1 MVLFSGEVLQSTAEM
16 SSQARIRKKKTLEK
30 ISLPNYSQQDTK
42 TFRTSMHMELVED
55 EEEDSRDK
63 EPSENAN
70 TIVIETTVK
79 SPEVKASAQ
88 TPPQEPDY
96 AALDEFVSSSD
107 SKDDEVLTIAAITNG
122 CCVGKEHPKVVN
134 FVESVVKRFDDS

>member
-1 MVLFSGEVLQSTAEM
+1 KALETRAWSRWGRCNGDFVSMKAFCWKPQVARKKVLFSGEVLQSTAEM

-42 TFRTSMHMELVED
+42 TFRTSMHMEVVED

-63 EPSENAN
+63 EPSENAS

-79 SPEVKASAQ
+79 SPEVKAGVEA
-88 TPPQEPDY
+88 PPQEPDY
-96 AALDEFVSSSD
+96 GE
-107 SKDDEVLTIAAITNG
+107 
-122 CCVGKEHPKVVN
+122 
-134 FVESVVKRFDDS
+134 